1 MTSSGRGGDIA
12 PTGGGWEDE
21 EEEVKEEEVKEEE
34 EIERA
39 SLSPSVKLVA
49 VFGEA

>member
-21 EEEVKEEEVKEEE
+21 EEEVKEEEEEEE